1 MKYLSLACCVLLC
14 AFMGSAAEI
23 TITPASGQVYD
34 PTGPRYHGTPISL
47 LITLAS
53 AATVTIPPSNTAN
66 IGIFTGTTFD
76 NTARAVNSETIALV
90 AGTNQTTWLYRATPV
105 FDGVTT
111 MIIKTGTFG
120 VGLPSSDFSYT
131 LVLDRD
137 PTISIPA
144 PGTSGN
150 DLVFTSTIT
159 SGVAASESFAFNN
172 SFLAI
177 SNGVLNGAPVQAS
190 NVNTITVTPYGYG
203 TVTLTAAA
211 GYVSDQYNNLNA
223 ETIST
228 GTFNAPGGTI
238 FQAPHVV
245 SVSGL
250 SPGDLVY
257 RTGQVINLAVTFDR
271 AVMLAGTGGIPYLRL
286 NSTGSGSPAYAIYT
300 GVSGNDV
307 LFSYT
312 ITDGQAASIL
322 DLVDTTSLQ
331 LASQT
336 ALVGTAHSPD
346 FLALITVPAPGS
358 SSSLSGTTT
367 YAINV
372 DPPKPLPDDVT
383 SANAPGKCGAGTGV
397 AVLMGLLSFIA
408 CALRRRTESA

>member
-1 MKYLSLACCVLLC
+1 MKYFSLACCVLLC
-14 AFMGSAAEI
+14 ALMGTAAEI
-23 TITPASGQVYD
+23 VITPASGQAYD
-34 PTGPRYHGTPISL
+34 ATGPRYHGTPLSL

-53 AATVTIPPSNTAN
+53 ASTVTVPPSNTAN

-76 NTARAVNSETIALV
+76 NTARAVNSESIALV
-90 AGTNQTTWLYRATPV
+90 AGTNQTTWLYRATPT
-105 FDGVTT
+105 FDGVATL
-111 MIIKTGTFG
+111 IIKTGTFG

-131 LVLDRD
+131 LVLDRN

-144 PGTSGN
+144 PGTSGS
-150 DLVFTSTIT
+150 DLTFISTIT
-159 SGVAASESFAFNN
+159 SGLAASETAAFNN
-172 SFLAI
+172 SFLTI
-177 SNGVLNGAPVQAS
+177 SNGVLNGAPVQAG

-203 TVTLTAAA
+203 SVTLTAAA
-211 GYVSDQYNNLNA
+211 GYVSDQYGNLNP

-228 GTFNAPGGTI
+228 GAFNAPGGTL
-238 FQAPHVV
+238 FQAPRVV

-250 SPGDLVY
+250 SPGNLVY

-271 AVMLAGTGGIPYLRL
+271 AVMLAGTSGIPYLRL

-322 DLVDTTSLQ
+322 NLVDTTSLQ
-331 LASQT
+331 LTSQT
-336 ALVGTAHSPD
+336 ALVGTAHTPD
-346 FLALITVPAPGS
+346 FLALTTVPAPGAS
-358 SSSLSGTTT
+358 NSLSNITT

-383 SANAPGKCGAGTGV
+383 SAKAPGSCGAGSGL
-397 AVLMGLLSFIA
+397 VLMGLLSFIA
-408 CALRRRTESA
+408 CALRRRSEST